1 MTKGILV
8 SCCLPLSVL
17 SIPLT
22 LLAAHQPP
30 SGPPIDAVAAKY
42 ALIGHSFEFGSD
54 GAVGVRL
61 EYTYPGTYMTG
72 DDSDRGPGAKTV
84 AVPGLSYDSRSRS
97 VVYHTGETSTVCA
110 TLHGTSHLKPTGQCR
125 IEAHVVRSNRD
136 DSRGR
141 DMLDIFLRVMSR

>member
-1 MTKGILV
+1 MAKGILV
-8 SCCLPLSVL
+8 SCLSVSVL
-17 SIPLT
+17 SIPLM

-42 ALIGHSFEFGSD
+42 SLIGHSFEIGSD

-84 AVPGLSYDSRSRS
+84 DVPGLSYDARTRS
-97 VVYHTGETSTVCA
+97 VVYRTGEASAVCA
-110 TLHGTSHLKPTGQCR
+110 TLHGASHLKPTGQCR
-125 IEAHVVRSNRD
+125 IEARVIRPNRD

-141 DMLDIFLRVMSR
+141 DMLDVFLRVKR